1 MRRVHM
7 PMFHGLLWDSL
18 LSRLPFTTDAAVR
31 NWASRG
37 SMPAVLE
44 VGEGLQQAIHSPVA
58 ITRGAVGDLKIADV
72 QVNGNFD
79 KRSGLP
85 L

>member
-1 MRRVHM
+1 
-7 PMFHGLLWDSL
+7 
-18 LSRLPFTTDAAVR
+18 
-31 NWASRG
+31 
-37 SMPAVLE
+37 MPAVLE